1 MGIELSKCHET
12 LLYCCC
18 ATEMRALRR
27 RKAVHVHYNSRL
39 LQIIDPIL
47 DPRNVKKAHGATE
60 QSFWLKMVG

>member
-39 LQIIDPIL
+39 LQIIDTIS
-47 DPRNVKKAHGATE
+47 DPRMSLHKKKNNMVE
-60 QSFWLKMVG
+60 QNDHFG